1 MTPRAAPTLPDF
13 VRPDL
18 RVLAIGINPSPH
30 AVRAGYPFAFARNR
44 FWPALNASR
53 LLDAPLE
60 PGPAAMQ
67 ILLDRYAIGFTDVV
81 KRPTPGLKDLAR
93 REFSAAVPLLAGKLE
108 RLRPRVLWFHGMTAA
123 RAVVRE
129 MHAGRVELDWGE
141 QAFRLCAARCWI
153 SPNPSPANA
162 RFTLGDLVAS
172 YDGLAALLAGDHAS
186 GY

>member
-1 MTPRAAPTLPDF
+1 MTTRAEPTLPDF

-18 RVLAIGINPSPH
+18 NVLAIGINPSPH
-30 AVRAGYPFAFARNR
+30 AVRAGYPFAFVRNR

-53 LLDAPLE
+53 LLDEALE

-67 ILLDRYAIGFTDVV
+67 VLLDRYRIGFTDVV

-93 REFSAAVPLLAGKLE
+93 RDFRAAIPLLAAKLE
-108 RLRPRVLWFHGMTAA
+108 HLRPRVLWFHGMTAA

-129 MHAGRVELDWGE
+129 MRDARTELDWGE
-141 QAFRLCAARCWI
+141 QVFALCGARCWI

-162 RFTLGDLVAS
+162 RFALGDLVAS
-172 YDGLAALLAGDHAS
+172 YDGLAALLADD
-186 GY
+186 Y